1 MKFAELVET
10 SGRMAATRSRLN
22 KAAYLATLLGKATL
36 DEVPLIVSYLS
47 GTIPQGRVG
56 IGYAALEPLRSVA
69 ASAAPELELADMDK
83 AFGELESISGAGSSG
98 QRTELLRA
106 LYRKATEAEQDF
118 IGRLLV
124 GELRHGSLE
133 GIMIEAVAKATE
145 LPAADVRRALMLS
158 ADLGLVARTLMSDGA
173 AGLERFQVE
182 VLRPVRPMLART
194 ADDVEDALAT
204 LETAALEVK
213 LDGARSQVHKSGDD
227 VRVYTRRLNDVSHAC
242 PEVVE
247 SIRALDVDSIILDGE
262 AIALKKDG
270 RPHPFQVTMRRF
282 GRRLDVGAM
291 RKALSLTSVYFD
303 CLYLEGESLI
313 DRGAE
318 ERFQKLSSVLPENL
332 VIQRIV
338 TKDVEEA
345 KRFVDEALAAGH
357 EGVMAKALDACYEAG
372 SRGKAWLKV
381 KSAHTLALVV
391 LAAEWGSGRRKGS
404 LSNLHLGARDPD
416 TGSYVMLGKTF
427 KGMTDEILAWQTTSS
442 RRSRRS
448 ATSGPST
455 CARSWWSKSRST
467 TSRKAGIIP
476 AASRSGLPGSR
487 PTVTTNVPR
496 TRILLRPY
504 VRSTGN
510 RPASYPMTGSGSSV
524 FYSNEAYDRY
534 TASDSFRP

>member
-69 ASAAPELELADMDK
+69 ASTAPELELADMDK

-98 QRTELLRA
+98 QRTELLRE

-124 GELRHGSLE
+124 GEVRHGSLE

-182 VLRPVRPMLART
+182 VLRPVQPMLART

-204 LETAALEVK
+204 LETVALEVK
-213 LDGARSQVHKSGDD
+213 LDGARIQVHKLGDD

-270 RPHPFQVTMRRF
+270 RPYPFQVTMRRF

-291 RKALSLTSVYFD
+291 RKALPLTSVYFD

-381 KSAHTLALVV
+381 KSAHTLDLVV
-391 LAAEWGSGRRKGS
+391 LAAEWGSGRRKGW

-427 KGMTDEILAWQTTSS
+427 KGMTDEILAWQTTKLQEIETK
-442 RRSRRS
+442 RDQ
-448 ATSGPST
+448 
-455 CARSWWSKSRST
+455 W
-467 TSRKAGIIP
+467 
-476 AASRSGLPGSR
+476 
-487 PTVTTNVPR
+487 TV
-496 TRILLRPY
+496 Y
-504 VRSTGN
+504 VRPELVVEIAFNDLQKSPHYSGGLALRFARLKAYRDDKRAEDADTIATVRAFYQKQTGELPDDGE
-510 RPASYPMTGSGSSV
+510 RQLSLLL
-524 FYSNEAYDRY
+524 E
-534 TASDSFRP
+534 